1 MRNLLITAVAATALG
16 AMALGATVPANAQV
30 GIGIGPGGA
39 GVQVGPFG
47 AGIGPAY
54 DPWGPHYRWGGA
66 YAYDDD
72 CRIVRERVITPGGR
86 HVITT
91 RRVCY

>member
-1 MRNLLITAVAATALG
+1 MRNLLISAVAALALG
-16 AMALGATVPANAQV
+16 AAAIPASAQV

-47 AGIGPAY
+47 VGVGPAY
-54 DPWGPHYRWGGA
+54 DSWGPHYRWGDA
-66 YAYDDD
+66 YAYDD
-72 CRIVRERVITPGGR
+72 CRLVRERVITPSGR
-86 HVITT
+86 HVIQT

>member
-1 MRNLLITAVAATALG
+1 MRNLLITAVATTALG
-16 AMALGATVPANAQV
+16 AMALAATPANAQV

-47 AGIGPAY
+47 AGVGPAY
-54 DPWGPHYRWGGA
+54 DPLGPHYRGA

-72 CRIVRERVITPGGR
+72 CRMIRERVVTPSGR
-86 HVITT
+86 SMITT

>member
-1 MRNLLITAVAATALG
+1 MRNLLFSAVAATALG
-16 AMALGATVPANAQV
+16 AMTFGMAVPASAQV
-30 GIGIGPGGA
+30 GVGIGPGGA

-47 AGIGPAY
+47 AGVGPAY
-54 DPWGPHYRWGGA
+54 DPWGPHYRWGAA

-72 CRIVRERVITPGGR
+72 CRIVRERVITRSGR
-86 HVITT
+86 SMITT